1 MPSAPSVRGNK
12 TLREG
17 GVSLRPA
24 ILRATYVCPLAMATP
39 PDPTTPSRDL
49 ADAALRI
56 AKGDRAAFELVHRR
70 LDPGLRRLL
79 SKRTPD
85 STLIDDLL
93 QRTWAGVW
101 EACAAGRYDPTRSA
115 ISTFVYAVASNT
127 WLRHLRGVKK
137 TDPAAPDELSKL
149 SDPETADAAS
159 LAETLDLVRQALDG
173 RFADLTEQ
181 ERWILRMSS
190 DGAGDRT
197 IASRL
202 GISPSTANQ
211 AKQSAFGKLRRILA
225 RVGVRP
231 EAAERGPVTRE

>member
-1 MPSAPSVRGNK
+1 MSVRSVIRRVTPG
-12 TLREG
+12 L
-17 GVSLRPA
+17 
-24 ILRATYVCPLAMATP
+24 PLVMSSTNEPTSP
-39 PDPTTPSRDL
+39 PSDL
-49 ADAALRI
+49 TDAAARV
-56 AKGDRAAFELVHRR
+56 ARGDRVAFEMIHRR

-85 STLIDDLL
+85 ATLIDDLL
-93 QRTWAGVW
+93 QRTWSGVW
-101 EACAAGRYDPTRSA
+101 EACAAGRYDPSRSA

-137 TDPAAPDELSKL
+137 TDPASPDELTKL
-149 SDPETADAAS
+149 SDPESADAAS
-159 LAETLDLVRQALDG
+159 LAEALDLVRRALDG
-173 RFADLTEQ
+173 RFADLNEQ

-190 DGAGDRT
+190 EGAGDRT
-197 IASRL
+197 IATRL

-231 EAAERGPVTRE
+231 ESAERGPGGRE